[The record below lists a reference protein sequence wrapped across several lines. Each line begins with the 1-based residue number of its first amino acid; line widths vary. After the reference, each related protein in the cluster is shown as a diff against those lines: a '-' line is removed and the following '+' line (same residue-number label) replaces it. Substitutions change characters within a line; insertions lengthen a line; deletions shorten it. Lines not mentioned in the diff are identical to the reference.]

1 MAHDALG
8 PAVEQLAALMRPHPE
23 VVMVAD
29 GYDDDG
35 PHIIVLVEHGAT
47 IPGDVPDEVLGYR
60 VKVEFSEG
68 IVLHEP

>member
-1 MAHDALG
+1 
-8 PAVEQLAALMRPHPE
+8 
-23 VVMVAD
+23 MVAD